1 MISLPK
7 SVKIVEKKKNYAKFE
22 IEGLWPGYGVTI
34 GNSLRRVL
42 LSSLE
47 GGAITKMKIK
57 GVSHEFSTIPG
68 ILEDAI
74 TIMQNLKA
82 MRFRI
87 FSEEPQKANLK
98 VKGEKKVK
106 GSDFTLPPQLEL
118 TNPDC
123 HIATLTANSAK
134 LEMEI
139 WVEKGVGYLARE
151 LRKEKTEIG
160 VIPVDAIFTPIKRVN
175 FKVENMRVGERT
187 DFDRLFVEIETDGI
201 IPPEEAFKKAAEI
214 LKSHF
219 EFLTSFKKYEKA

>member
-47 GGAITKMKIK
+47 GGAVTKVKIK
-57 GVSHEFSTIPG
+57 GVAHEFSTIPG
-68 ILEDAI
+68 VLEDVI
-74 TIMQNLKA
+74 SIIQNLKGL
-82 MRFRI
+82 RFRV
-87 FSEEPQKANLK
+87 FSEEPQKAILK
-98 VKGEKKVK
+98 VKGEKEVL
-106 GSDFTLPPQLEL
+106 GSDLKLPPQLEL
-118 TNPDC
+118 ANPDW
-123 HIATLTANSAK
+123 HIATLTTNSAK

-139 WVEKGVGYLARE
+139 WVEKGIGYLPKEA
-151 LRKEKTEIG
+151 RKEETEVG
-160 VIPVDAIFTPIKRVN
+160 VILVDAIFTPVKKVN

-187 DFDRLFVEIETDGI
+187 DFNRLFVEIETDGI
-201 IPPEEAFKKAAEI
+201 LSPEEAFKKAAEI

-219 EFLTSFKKYEKA
+219 EFLIKEKYEKA